1 MSDDRAN
8 FCSVDG
14 SRLPDPADAGPLAKL
29 DSMTIRQVADCIQ
42 GVVED
47 DYADQSA
54 IEVAIENLGK
64 KIDVA
69 MCGEKLSTV
78 GVIALGMLTNIMEL
92 LEWRIVNHKPNAPK
106 YSPRIQ

>member
-78 GVIALGMLTNIMEL
+78 GVVALGMLTNVMGRFDLRE
-92 LEWRIVNHKPNAPK
+92 VNSTPSAPK
-106 YSPRIQ
+106 PSTRIQ